1 MHLLAPNIRGFIVH
15 SKWYKELTIKYTQM
29 PQDKVFL
36 WAFPVLPSILQ
47 RPIVPTA
54 ARDIDVLV
62 YAKFTDER
70 HLEGLEAVMSRL
82 NAAAIRSVLMSY
94 GTFTRDQLLQTASRA
109 KFCLSLSFFESGGIG
124 QSEIACMGPYFITFP
139 ESFSLFAAG
148 CGSFVPQLKQDQG
161 HDQVIELLRMRS

>member
-94 GTFTRDQLLQTASRA
+94 GTFTRDQLLQTARESDRLSRWGYLQPRISSMVA
-109 KFCLSLSFFESGGIG
+109 NGGAFTNYRV
-124 QSEIACMGPYFITFP
+124 SA
-139 ESFSLFAAG
+139 S
-148 CGSFVPQLKQDQG
+148 
-161 HDQVIELLRMRS
+161 